1 MEKRSVPK
9 TRKGRANNSQIGN
22 FATQSGNVVA
32 LRFTG
37 AAGGT
42 HYVYSGQVLR
52 KGDTI
57 VAVPL
62 EGHWARLVESG
73 DAEVVA

>member
-1 MEKRSVPK
+1 MPSHVPK
-9 TRKGRANNSQIGN
+9 KGTRSGNSSQSGN
-22 FATQSGNVVA
+22 VATQSGCVVA
-32 LRFTG
+32 IRFTG

-42 HYVYSGQVLR
+42 HYVYSGQVLY

-73 DAEVVA
+73 DAEIVA